1 MRTDEIKEWA
11 LKNLKGDPVIWFICF
26 ALSILSI
33 LVVYSATGP
42 LAFKMKG
49 GNTEYYLLKH
59 STLIFLGIVLMWAA
73 HKIDYKYY
81 SKLSRYALIA
91 SVPLLLYAWLFG
103 TSVNEASRWINIP
116 FINQSFQPSD
126 LAKLA
131 LIANLAS
138 MLAKRQ
144 QNIEDFKESLIPVL
158 VWCGLICG
166 LIALTNIST
175 AVLLFATCMLLMFI
189 GRVPVRYL
197 AMLVLVGLLSGS
209 VALSIGQRLN
219 TAISRVTAFLDKDQL
234 PYQLQQ
240 GYIAMATGGVVG
252 KGPGQSE
259 LRNFLPYP
267 HSDFIYATII
277 EEYGMVGGVL
287 VVFLYLALLYR
298 GMVTVANSDRAF
310 GGLLSA
316 GLSFALVVQA
326 FINMGVAVGLGP
338 ITGLSLPLLSM
349 GGTSI
354 LFTCLT
360 LGIILSVSRGDQEDL
375 DTSKG

>member
-1 MRTDEIKEWA
+1 
-11 LKNLKGDPVIWFICF
+11 
-26 ALSILSI
+26 
-33 LVVYSATGP
+33 VVYSATGP

-103 TSVNEASRWINIP
+103 TIVNEASRWINIP

-209 VALSIGQRLN
+209 VALPS
-219 TAISRVTAFLDKDQL
+219 
-234 PYQLQQ
+234 
-240 GYIAMATGGVVG
+240 
-252 KGPGQSE
+252 PG
-259 LRNFLPYP
+259 
-267 HSDFIYATII
+267 
-277 EEYGMVGGVL
+277 
-287 VVFLYLALLYR
+287 
-298 GMVTVANSDRAF
+298 
-310 GGLLSA
+310 
-316 GLSFALVVQA
+316 
-326 FINMGVAVGLGP
+326 
-338 ITGLSLPLLSM
+338 
-349 GGTSI
+349 
-354 LFTCLT
+354 
-360 LGIILSVSRGDQEDL
+360 
-375 DTSKG
+375 